1 MEEARPGDIVVLA
14 GIEDVTIG
22 DTICTRESPRALPRI
37 RVDEPTVAMRFGINT
52 SPLAGREG
60 KLVQSRAIQDRLVKE
75 SLRNVAIRVE
85 ETSDRDAFLVK
96 GGANSRW
103 LFSLRPCA
111 ARVSSFPWGG
121 RR

>member
-60 KLVQSRAIQDRLVKE
+60 KLCRAGPSRTA
-75 SLRNVAIRVE
+75 
-85 ETSDRDAFLVK
+85 
-96 GGANSRW
+96 
-103 LFSLRPCA
+103 
-111 ARVSSFPWGG
+111 
-121 RR
+121 